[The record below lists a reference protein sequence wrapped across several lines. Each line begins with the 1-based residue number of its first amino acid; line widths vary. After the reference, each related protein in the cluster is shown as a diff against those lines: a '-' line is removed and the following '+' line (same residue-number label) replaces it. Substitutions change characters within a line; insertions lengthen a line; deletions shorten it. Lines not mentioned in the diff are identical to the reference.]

1 MKLRRWLVPAL
12 VLVAILLIGGLVFLL
27 FSGGQ
32 NQGTSVTYTVRSG
45 TISASVRAVGKVE
58 STRSQNLA
66 FRTAEVVRRIYVK
79 PGDTVPAGTLLAE
92 IDTTN
97 LERNLAQ
104 AEGQRDIAR
113 YNPSAADEKAASGP
127 TPTPAPTPTTPSVP
141 ASFSGLYGL
150 AKQAELAD
158 MQVAAARQALE
169 GGRIYAPFDGTV
181 IAINVQEGE
190 FINGPLMSFADLN
203 SLQVRADIDELDVP
217 NVEVGQQ
224 VNITLDA
231 FPGRTFP
238 ARVSSLA
245 PSATQRQGSSV
256 YQAVVNFTAKPT
268 VKMRPGM
275 AANLAITSLSKNDV
289 LVVPSNAL
297 ETIGLKRY
305 VNLVKAD
312 GSTEKVPVET
322 GLTNGRETE
331 IVSGLKAGDRISYK
345 G

>member
-1 MKLRRWLVPAL
+1 MKLRRWLIPAL
-12 VLVAILLIGGLVFLL
+12 VLVAILLIVGLVFLL

-32 NQGTSVTYTVRSG
+32 NQSASVTYTVRSG

-58 STRSQNLA
+58 SARSQNLA

-113 YNPSAADEKAASGP
+113 YNQSAADEKAASGP

-181 IAINVQEGE
+181 ITINVQEGE
-190 FINGPLMSFADLN
+190 FINGPLMNFADLN

-256 YQAVVNFTAKPT
+256 YQAVVTFNSKPA

-275 AANLAITSLSKNDV
+275 AANLTITSLSKNDV

-305 VNLVKAD
+305 VNLLKTD
-312 GSTEKVPVET
+312 GTTEKVPVET

-331 IVSGLKAGDRISYK
+331 IVSGLKAGDRINYK